1 LNITAH
7 LSEASVANEKSFIM
21 LTPVQFFSFKMKF
34 LIFLTVVLLALA
46 VQAGPQGI
54 RRQGNLNIF
63 FNLEYLLK
71 I

>member
-1 LNITAH
+1 
-7 LSEASVANEKSFIM
+7 
-21 LTPVQFFSFKMKF
+21 MKF

-63 FNLEYLLK
+63 LIYNIY
-71 I
+71 